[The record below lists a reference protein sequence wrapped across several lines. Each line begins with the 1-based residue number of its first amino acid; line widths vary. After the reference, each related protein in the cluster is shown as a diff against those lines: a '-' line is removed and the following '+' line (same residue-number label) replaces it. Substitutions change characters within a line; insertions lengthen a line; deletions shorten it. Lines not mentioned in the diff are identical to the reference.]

1 MTIPLNQSPVNT
13 QTGHDLPIVADQ
25 QIVAD
30 LHCHTLASTHAYS
43 TITELANAAAECGLC
58 AVACT
63 DHGIGLPDAPHLWHF
78 LNLRALPRAIA
89 GVRILHGVE
98 ANVMDFTGRLD
109 MPVEMLERLDIV
121 IASMHMGLL
130 PAGTVEECTNA
141 WLAVAENPLV
151 DIIGHSGTPCYA
163 YDYERV
169 IPVFG
174 QYGKIVEINENSF
187 GAREGSAENC
197 RRIAQLCKQHH
208 VRVVVN
214 SDTHYHTTVGQ
225 VPVCMEMLR
234 EIGYPSAD
242 IINGSRETFAAFLTK
257 KGLSL

>member
-1 MTIPLNQSPVNT
+1 MVNT
-13 QTGHDLPIVADQ
+13 PLKTPMTTAYE

-43 TITELANAAAECGLC
+43 TITELANAAAQRGLC

-78 LNLRALPRAIA
+78 MNLRALPPVIA

-109 MPVEMLERLDIV
+109 MPEDMLQSLDIV

-163 YDYERV
+163 YDFERV

-174 QYGKIVEINENSF
+174 EKGKIVEINENSF
-187 GAREGSAENC
+187 GARDGSADNC
-197 RRIAQLCKQHH
+197 RRIAQLCKQYH
-208 VRVVVN
+208 VRVAVN
-214 SDTHYHTTVGQ
+214 SDAHYHTAVGQ
-225 VPVCMEMLR
+225 TPVCLQMLR
-234 EIGYPSAD
+234 EIDYPLAD
-242 IINGSRETFAAFLTK
+242 IVNGSPAVFTAFLKT

>member
-1 MTIPLNQSPVNT
+1 M
-13 QTGHDLPIVADQ
+13 
-25 QIVAD
+25 
-30 LHCHTLASTHAYS
+30 
-43 TITELANAAAECGLC
+43 
-58 AVACT
+58 
-63 DHGIGLPDAPHLWHF
+63 
-78 LNLRALPRAIA
+78 NLRALPPVIA

-109 MPVEMLERLDIV
+109 MPEDMLQSLDIV

-163 YDYERV
+163 YDFERV

-174 QYGKIVEINENSF
+174 EKGKIVEINENSF
-187 GAREGSAENC
+187 GAREGSADNC
-197 RRIAQLCKQHH
+197 RRIAQLCKQYH
-208 VRVVVN
+208 VRVAVN
-214 SDTHYHTTVGQ
+214 SDAHYHTAVGQ
-225 VPVCMEMLR
+225 TPVCMQMLR
-234 EIGYPSAD
+234 EIDYPLAD
-242 IINGSRETFAAFLTK
+242 IVNGSPAAFTAFLKT